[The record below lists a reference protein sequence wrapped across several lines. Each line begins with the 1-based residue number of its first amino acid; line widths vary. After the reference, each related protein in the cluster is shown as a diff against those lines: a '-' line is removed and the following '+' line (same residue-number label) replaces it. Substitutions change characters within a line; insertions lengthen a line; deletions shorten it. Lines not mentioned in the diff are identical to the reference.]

1 MKPLD
6 ALMPALGLAAAI
18 LFTSS
23 GSYAMEAATPQ
34 VPKAGTVIVTRSSGT
49 FYAGSVTTTVTVRS
63 VQPGRVEYAS
73 RSEQPGYVYESAGT
87 SSDTFALEFDG
98 ENTARGPNGSM
109 SLTRTALAG
118 GNPRQ
123 LFPMKV
129 GSKASWTA
137 QSQFFE
143 NGKQVSQSSSHRT
156 CSVTGEERITVPA
169 GAFDTFVI
177 DCQTPA
183 EQMSRQE
190 WYASSIGIVVKSV
203 EKDSQGNRTV
213 TDLIS
218 IKDN

>member
-1 MKPLD
+1 M
-6 ALMPALGLAAAI
+6 
-18 LFTSS
+18 
-23 GSYAMEAATPQ
+23 
-34 VPKAGTVIVTRSSGT
+34 VTRSSGT
-49 FYAGSVTTTVTVRS
+49 FYSGSMTTTVTVRS
-63 VQPGRVEYAS
+63 VQPSRVEYSS
-73 RSEQPGYVYESAGT
+73 RSEQPGYVYESAGI

-98 ENTARGPNGSM
+98 ENTARGPNGSV
-109 SLTRTALAG
+109 SLTRTTLAG
-118 GNPRQ
+118 GSPRQ

-143 NGKQVSQSSSHRT
+143 NGKQVSQSSSRRT
-156 CSVTGEERITVPA
+156 CTVTGEERITVPA
-169 GAFDTFVI
+169 GAFDTFAI

-190 WYASSIGIVVKSV
+190 WYAPSIGTVVRSV

-218 IKDN
+218 IKGN